1 MILSSQMKAQAKLQ
15 IKVCH
20 PFYLSSIIVLIVLAG
35 AAFSPRRDRAG
46 VPVTNDNAQALLPP
60 RACIFVA
67 K

>member
-1 MILSSQMKAQAKLQ
+1 MILSSQMKAQLKLQ
-15 IKVCH
+15 PEVCH
-20 PFYLSSIIVLIVLAG
+20 PFYLSLIIFLIILAG
-35 AAFSPRRDRAG
+35 EAFSPRRDRAG

>member
-1 MILSSQMKAQAKLQ
+1 MKAQLKLQ
-15 IKVCH
+15 PEVCH
-20 PFYLSSIIVLIVLAG
+20 PFNLSSIIVLIVLAG

-46 VPVTNDNAQALLPP
+46 VPVTNDNAQAMLPP

>member
-1 MILSSQMKAQAKLQ
+1 MIPSSQMKAQLKLQ
-15 IKVCH
+15 PEACH
-20 PFYLSSIIVLIVLAG
+20 SFYSSSIVILIVPAG
-35 AAFSPRRDRAG
+35 AAISPRRDRAG

>member
-1 MILSSQMKAQAKLQ
+1 MILSSQMKARSKLQ
-15 IKVCH
+15 PEVYH
-20 PFYLSSIIVLIVLAG
+20 PFSLSLIIYLIVLAG
-35 AAFSPRRDRAG
+35 EAFSPRCDRAG

>member
-1 MILSSQMKAQAKLQ
+1 MILSSPMKARLTLQ
-15 IKVCH
+15 LEVCH
-20 PFYLSSIIVLIVLAG
+20 PFYSSSIIVLIVLAG

>member
-1 MILSSQMKAQAKLQ
+1 MILSSQMKAQLKLQ
-15 IKVCH
+15 PEVCY
-20 PFYLSSIIVLIVLAG
+20 PLYLSLTIVLIVVAG
-35 AAFSPRRDRAG
+35 AALSPRRDRAG